1 MKSVTFT
8 CEVVTPM
15 FLAGA
20 DGSTPE
26 LREPSI
32 KGALRFW
39 WRALHGCLPIDDIEN
54 PNCAVQKGLRTQEAE
69 IFGRGGDKARR
80 SCLIIKTTHPE
91 WDKNFRAELL
101 PHKKQGSTKAF
112 NPKTPQSFQVNLSL
126 TRLFEDFDINRL
138 EALFVLTFALGGF
151 GKRSRRGF
159 GSVRIVKKN
168 DVMFQMPCDLS
179 AILEYVLKFNRDYR
193 YDSQN
198 DRILLVKPDLLNGKY
213 QKVYPYIEEIRI
225 GNDYNSGFELVER
238 IGESSHAYQTN
249 LNGCPSPRFASP
261 TYVST
266 LKDKTDKTQYYPVI
280 TSLCLALPPGI
291 NDSEDER
298 NNMNDFRNAILDKRL
313 PLY

>member
-1 MKSVTFT
+1 MKTIHFT

-20 DGSTPE
+20 DGQTPE
-26 LREPSI
+26 LRAPSI

-39 WRALHGCLPIDDIEN
+39 WRALHGCLPIEDIKK
-54 PNCAVQKGLRTQEAE
+54 PHGYVLKGLRTQEAE
-69 IFGRGGDKARR
+69 IFGGGGDKARR

-91 WDKNFRAELL
+91 WDGAFKPALL
-101 PHKKQGSTKAF
+101 PHKNQGSTKAF
-112 NPKTPQSFQVNLSL
+112 NPKTPQSFEINLSL
-126 TRLFEDFDINRL
+126 TRLFEDFDIDRL
-138 EALFVLTFALGGF
+138 EALFVLTFVLGGF

-168 DVMFQMPCDLS
+168 DVIFQMPCDLN
-179 AILEYVLKFNRDYR
+179 AILEYVLKCNGDYR
-193 YDSQN
+193 YDNEN

-213 QKVYPYIEEIRI
+213 QKIYPYIEEIRM

-238 IGESSHAYQTN
+238 IGKSSHKYQTN

-261 TYVST
+261 TYVSA
-266 LKDKTDKTQYYPVI
+266 LKVQTQYYPVV

-291 NDSEDER
+291 TDSVIESKK
-298 NNMNDFRNAILDKRL
+298 MHDFRNAILDKSL